1 MEEKIKK
8 NEKTV
13 EQIIDDMNLFD
24 DDLMSVVFDKN
35 KEATEL
41 LLKIILKRND
51 IKVIE
56 VVGQREFKNS
66 IIGGR
71 NIRLDILAE
80 DNKGKNYNIE
90 VQRQAA
96 GAHIRRARFH
106 SSMLD
111 SRMLK
116 AKKENFRTHI

>member
-1 MEEKIKK
+1 MPSV
-8 NEKTV
+8 TQQ
-13 EQIIDDMNLFD
+13 EQISGSGFRYIQKYSL
-24 DDLMSVVFDKN
+24 
-35 KEATEL
+35 ATEL

-96 GAHIRRARFH
+96 GAHIRRSVPLSFH
-106 SSMLD
+106 FSLFFLPFI
-111 SRMLK
+111 RHL
-116 AKKENFRTHI
+116 I